1 MKSVKY
7 TSPSKPKPQARR
19 MSFRESWKSD
29 VEFKTFIDLS
39 VKNSRIEYAAEPVGQ
54 FATGRA
60 KYAVGIYSGD
70 ELVKTTTAMF
80 IESGNS
86 EVRVTSVPFMKNVK
100 EVKTTNSFA
109 ESWLTP
115 EKFKKWVN
123 NCKYEDAVEL
133 DIDEISTCKFKS
145 GRDRYNV
152 RITTASGDL
161 LFTTFAMFLAD
172 KYQGGERLLI
182 STENL
187 KEFSPY

>member
-1 MKSVKY
+1 
-7 TSPSKPKPQARR
+7 
-19 MSFRESWKSD
+19 MSFRDSWRSD
-29 VEFKTFIDLS
+29 EEFKTFIELS
-39 VKNSRIEYAAEPVGQ
+39 VKNARIEYAAEPSGQ

-70 ELVKTTTAMF
+70 ELVRTSTAMF
-80 IESGNS
+80 IESGS
-86 EVRVTSVPFMKNVK
+86 TEVRVTSIPFMKNVK
-100 EVKTTNSFA
+100 EAKTANSFA
-109 ESWLTP
+109 DSWLIP

-123 NCKYEDAVEL
+123 NCKYESAVEL
-133 DIDEISTCKFKS
+133 DIDEVSTCKFKS

-161 LFTTFAMFLAD
+161 LFTTFAMKLED

-182 STENL
+182 STENV